1 MCKGLAALPA
11 TCLKSAKDIKHKI
24 GFLLQKP
31 DPPQEQKSLKE
42 KEKKK
47 EKEKEKVTVVNRV
60 PLAEIEK
67 WKTSF
72 NNLIKNEDGRK
83 AFTSFLQSEYSQE
96 NIEFWE
102 ACEDFT
108 QTSVDK
114 MNVKARKIFKRYVEA
129 DSPSEVNLD
138 SATREL
144 TRKNLER
151 CDASCFEE
159 AQSKIFTL
167 MEKDSYRRF
176 LKSKLFLEL
185 SQPPLDNKPCSLEKK
200 GKHHV
205 SDHSQCLPSYA

>member
-1 MCKGLAALPA
+1 MTSF
-11 TCLKSAKDIKHKI
+11 TCLAPEQFKLNLH
-24 GFLLQKP
+24 LLNQI
-31 DPPQEQKSLKE
+31 LFYFGAAT
-42 KEKKK
+42 
-47 EKEKEKVTVVNRV
+47 VTNISIFCLLIPSSNSRV
-60 PLAEIEK
+60 PPAEIEK

-72 NNLIKNEDGRK
+72 NNLIKNEDCRK

-96 NIEFWE
+96 NVEFWE
-102 ACEDFT
+102 ACEDFK
-108 QTSVDK
+108 QTSVDEI
-114 MNVKARKIFKRYVEA
+114 NVKARKIFERYVEV

-144 TRKNLER
+144 TRKNLEK

-185 SQPPLDNKPCSLEKK
+185 SQPPLDHKPCRLEKQ
-200 GKHHV
+200 GKRHV
-205 SDHSQCLPSYA
+205 SDHNQCLPSYA

>member
-31 DPPQEQKSLKE
+31 DPPQEQKALKE
-42 KEKKK
+42 KEK
-47 EKEKEKVTVVNRV
+47 EKVKAKVTVVNRV
-60 PLAEIEK
+60 PLADIEK

-102 ACEDFT
+102 ACEDFK
-108 QTSVDK
+108 QTSVDM
-114 MNVKARKIFKRYVEA
+114 MNVKARKIFERYVEA

-144 TRKNLER
+144 TRKNLEKS
-151 CDASCFEE
+151 DASCFEE

-176 LKSKLFLEL
+176 LKSKLFQEL

-200 GKHHV
+200 GKRHI
-205 SDHSQCLPSYA
+205 SELSQCLPSYA

>member
-31 DPPQEQKSLKE
+31 DPPQDQKTLKD
-42 KEKKK
+42 
-47 EKEKEKVTVVNRV
+47 KEKEKVVNRV
-60 PLAEIEK
+60 PIAEIEK

-72 NNLIKNEDGRK
+72 NNLIKNEDGLK
-83 AFTSFLQSEYSQE
+83 AFTSFSQSEYSQE

-102 ACEDFT
+102 ACEDFK

-114 MNVKARKIFKRYVEA
+114 MNVKARKIFERYVEV

-151 CDASCFEE
+151 CDSSCFEE

-185 SQPPLDNKPCSLEKK
+185 SQPLLDNKPCSLEKK
-200 GKHHV
+200 GKRHI
-205 SDHSQCLPSYA
+205 SDHGQCLPSYA

>member
-31 DPPQEQKSLKE
+31 DPQKPDPQEQKALKE
-42 KEKKK
+42 KAKARISPVE
-47 EKEKEKVTVVNRV
+47 T
-60 PLAEIEK
+60 EK

-72 NNLIKNEDGRK
+72 NNLIKNDIGRK
-83 AFTSFLQSEYSQE
+83 AFAAFLQSEYSQE

-102 ACEDFT
+102 ACEDFK

-114 MNVKARKIFKRYVEA
+114 MNLKARKIFEQYVEA
-129 DSPSEVNLD
+129 DSPKEVNLD
-138 SATREL
+138 SATREN
-144 TRKNLER
+144 TRKNLES
-151 CDASCFEE
+151 CDASCFDE

-176 LKSKLFLEL
+176 LKSKWFLEL
-185 SQPPLDNKPCSLEKK
+185 SQPPMDNKTCGLEKI
-200 GKHHV
+200 GKQNIF
-205 SDHSQCLPSYA
+205 DRSQCLPSYA

>member
-31 DPPQEQKSLKE
+31 DPPQDQKTL
-42 KEKKK
+42 K
-47 EKEKEKVTVVNRV
+47 EKEKEKVVNRV
-60 PLAEIEK
+60 PIAEIEK

-72 NNLIKNEDGRK
+72 NNLIKNEDGLK
-83 AFTSFLQSEYSQE
+83 AFTSFSQSEYSQE

-102 ACEDFT
+102 ACEDFK

-114 MNVKARKIFKRYVEA
+114 MNVKARKIFERYVEV

-151 CDASCFEE
+151 CDSSCFEE

-185 SQPPLDNKPCSLEKK
+185 SRPLLDNKPCSLEKK
-200 GKHHV
+200 GK
-205 SDHSQCLPSYA
+205 

>member
-31 DPPQEQKSLKE
+31 DPPQEQKALKE
-42 KEKKK
+42 KEK
-47 EKEKEKVTVVNRV
+47 EKGKVTVVNRV
-60 PLAEIEK
+60 PPVEIEK

-102 ACEDFT
+102 ACEDFK
-108 QTSVDK
+108 QTSVDM
-114 MNVKARKIFKRYVEA
+114 MNVKARNIFERYVEA

-151 CDASCFEE
+151 CDAFCFEE

-200 GKHHV
+200 GKQHV
-205 SDHSQCLPSYA
+205 SEHSQCLPSYA

>member
-31 DPPQEQKSLKE
+31 DPPKEQKSLKE
-42 KEKKK
+42 KEK
-47 EKEKEKVTVVNRV
+47 EKEKAKVTVVNRV

-102 ACEDFT
+102 ACEDFK

-114 MNVKARKIFKRYVEA
+114 MNVKARKIFERYVEA

-144 TRKNLER
+144 TRKNLEM

-185 SQPPLDNKPCSLEKK
+185 SQPLLDNKPCSLEKK
-200 GKHHV
+200 GKRHI
-205 SDHSQCLPSYA
+205 SDRSQCLPSYA

>member
-31 DPPQEQKSLKE
+31 DPPQEQKTLKE
-42 KEKKK
+42 KEKA
-47 EKEKEKVTVVNRV
+47 KVTVVNRIS
-60 PLAEIEK
+60 PAETEK

-72 NNLIKNEDGRK
+72 NSLIKNDDGRK
-83 AFTSFLQSEYSQE
+83 AFASFLQSEYSQE

-102 ACEDFT
+102 ACEDFK
-108 QTSVDK
+108 QTSADK
-114 MNVKARKIFKRYVEA
+114 MNLKARMIFDQYVDA
-129 DSPSEVNLD
+129 DSPREVNLD
-138 SATREL
+138 SATREQ

-185 SQPPLDNKPCSLEKK
+185 SQPPMHIKPCSLEKK
-200 GKHHV
+200 GKQHI

>member
-31 DPPQEQKSLKE
+31 DPQEQKALKE
-42 KEKKK
+42 KAKA
-47 EKEKEKVTVVNRV
+47 TVVNRISPV
-60 PLAEIEK
+60 ETEK

-72 NNLIKNEDGRK
+72 SNLIKNDVGRN
-83 AFTSFLQSEYSQE
+83 AFAAFLQSEFSQE

-102 ACEDFT
+102 ACEDFK
-108 QTSVDK
+108 QTSVCK
-114 MNVKARKIFKRYVEA
+114 MDTKARKIFEQYVEA
-129 DSPSEVNLD
+129 DSPKEVNLD
-138 SATREL
+138 SSTREN
-144 TRKNLER
+144 TRKNLES
-151 CDASCFEE
+151 CDGSCFDE

-176 LKSKLFLEL
+176 LKSQLFLEL
-185 SQPPLDNKPCSLEKK
+185 SQPPMDNKPCDLDKR
-200 GKHHV
+200 GKQNI

>member
-31 DPPQEQKSLKE
+31 DPPQDQKTL
-42 KEKKK
+42 K

-60 PLAEIEK
+60 PIAEIEK

-72 NNLIKNEDGRK
+72 NNLIKNEDGLK
-83 AFTSFLQSEYSQE
+83 AFASFLQSEYSQE
-96 NIEFWE
+96 NIEFWD
-102 ACEDFT
+102 ACEDFK

-114 MNVKARKIFKRYVEA
+114 MNVKARKIFERYVEV
-129 DSPSEVNLD
+129 DSSSEVNLD

-151 CDASCFEE
+151 CDSSCFEE

-185 SQPPLDNKPCSLEKK
+185 SHPLLDNKPCSLEKK
-200 GKHHV
+200 GKRHV
-205 SDHSQCLPSYA
+205 SDYSQCLPSYA

>member
-42 KEKKK
+42 KA
-47 EKEKEKVTVVNRV
+47 KVTVVNRV
-60 PLAEIEK
+60 PPAEIEK

-72 NNLIKNEDGRK
+72 NNLIKNEGGRK

-102 ACEDFT
+102 ACADFK

-114 MNVKARKIFKRYVEA
+114 MNVNAKKIFERYVEA
-129 DSPSEVNLD
+129 NSPSEVNLD

-185 SQPPLDNKPCSLEKK
+185 SQPLLDNKPCSLEKK
-200 GKHHV
+200 GKRHV
-205 SDHSQCLPSYA
+205 SVHNQCLPSYA

>member
-42 KEKKK
+42 KEKEK
-47 EKEKEKVTVVNRV
+47 EKEKAKVTVVNRV
-60 PLAEIEK
+60 PPAETER

-102 ACEDFT
+102 ACEDFK
-108 QTSVDK
+108 QTSVEK
-114 MNVKARKIFKRYVEA
+114 INVKARKIFEQYVDA
-129 DSPSEVNLD
+129 DSPREVNLD

-151 CDASCFEE
+151 CDVSCFEE

-185 SQPPLDNKPCSLEKK
+185 SQPALDDKLCNLEKK
-200 GKHHV
+200 GKRHV
-205 SDHSQCLPSYA
+205 SDHSQRLPRCA